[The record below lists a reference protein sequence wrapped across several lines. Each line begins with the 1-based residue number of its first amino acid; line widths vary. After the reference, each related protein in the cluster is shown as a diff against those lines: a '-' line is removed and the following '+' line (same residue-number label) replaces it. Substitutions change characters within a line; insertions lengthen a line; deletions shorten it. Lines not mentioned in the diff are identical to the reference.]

1 MTFIISNKFI
11 FIASFQFLSSSLD
24 SFVKNLSKNDFK
36 SLSQEFDINVLDL
49 VKQKL
54 FYPYECIC
62 DFEQFKEE
70 LLIKEKLYSS
80 LTYKKISQKE
90 YENVIKVWNKFQIK
104 TMKDYRDQYLK
115 CHVLFSA
122 DGFEKSGKNS
132 LKNNGLCPSHYLSPP
147 ALIEA

>member
-62 DFEQFKEE
+62 DFE
-70 LLIKEKLYSS
+70 
-80 LTYKKISQKE
+80 
-90 YENVIKVWNKFQIK
+90 
-104 TMKDYRDQYLK
+104 
-115 CHVLFSA
+115 
-122 DGFEKSGKNS
+122 
-132 LKNNGLCPSHYLSPP
+132 
-147 ALIEA
+147 